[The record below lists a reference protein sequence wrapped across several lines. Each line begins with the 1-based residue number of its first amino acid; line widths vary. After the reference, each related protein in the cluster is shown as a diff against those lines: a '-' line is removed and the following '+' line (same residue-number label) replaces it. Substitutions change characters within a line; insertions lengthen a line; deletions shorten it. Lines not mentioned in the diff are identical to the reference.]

1 MELVVETEDEEL
13 DVEFLLIGSVVVNFK
28 ISSSDSRKFAV
39 MELLSSSLSQ
49 SSMDER
55 RLEVSDLEGTSLE
68 KPGSLILR
76 RYVDV
81 GGDEMVSG
89 TICLGVS
96 GGMAE
101 TCLGEHGGLDELI
114 DPEELT
120 VPDIDEI
127 DASLFGNGNDRLGGV
142 FCCCNMRT
150 LERILGPSSACW
162 GWSSYHNL
170 FDYPHYSYYL
180 CEVSSCSL
188 DAATYSV

>member
-13 DVEFLLIGSVVVNFK
+13 DVEFLLIGSVVVNF

-55 RLEVSDLEGTSLE
+55 RLAVSDLEGISLE

-76 RYVDV
+76 EYVDV

-89 TICLGVS
+89 TVTETCPGVS

-101 TCLGEHGGLDELI
+101 TCLGEHGGLDEPI
-114 DPEELT
+114 VDPEELP

-127 DASLFGNGNDRLGGV
+127 DV
-142 FCCCNMRT
+142 VM
-150 LERILGPSSACW
+150 
-162 GWSSYHNL
+162 
-170 FDYPHYSYYL
+170 
-180 CEVSSCSL
+180 
-188 DAATYSV
+188 

>member
-28 ISSSDSRKFAV
+28 ISSSDSRKFPV

-55 RLEVSDLEGTSLE
+55 RLAVSDLEGISLE

-76 RYVDV
+76 EYVDV

-89 TICLGVS
+89 TVTETCPGVS

-101 TCLGEHGGLDELI
+101 TCLGEHGELDELI
-114 DPEELT
+114 VDPEELT
-120 VPDIDEI
+120 VPDIDEM
-127 DASLFGNGNDRLGGV
+127 D
-142 FCCCNMRT
+142 T
-150 LERILGPSSACW
+150 P
-162 GWSSYHNL
+162 
-170 FDYPHYSYYL
+170 YL
-180 CEVSSCSL
+180 
-188 DAATYSV
+188 AMAMIW